1 VEEKH
6 VTLTENTLRNS
17 SVMNLYDFRYLP
29 LALVSSILGL
39 PDDWK
44 IKRTTITRALP
55 FLQSVS
61 FDMFVSES
69 KYFLFPVNKEVT
81 TGKYFNPYFV

>member
-1 VEEKH
+1 MEEKH
-6 VTLTENTLRNS
+6 VTLAENTLRNS

-29 LALVSSILGL
+29 LTLVSSILGL
-39 PDDWK
+39 PDAWT

-61 FDMFVSES
+61 FDMFVSEA
-69 KYFLFPVNKEVT
+69 KFFVFLVNKEVT
-81 TGKYFNPYFV
+81 TGK